1 MSPWHCTLGLARDV
15 KTNETKCNS
24 SKYSLS
30 LITLSLCMYDKSQPL
45 LLELYVII
53 GLCNVSSTSAQHNQ
67 SLSTQP
73 DLNTDSRACF
83 ILCFSFQNFQSWDF
97 LHIIWCWNLSC
108 LDGINV
114 KISLE
119 WSFPIVEFRVDVW
132 VYRVLVFHRSVISK
146 NDKFIT
152 PTLTHH
158 KCKNDTSKWFLLVM
172 IHFVIGM
179 PLMMNTSIY
188 DIYFLFYHS
197 QKVKSWEKKLKW

>member
-1 MSPWHCTLGLARDV
+1 MKLNATAPNTVSVSVSSP
-15 KTNETKCNS
+15 
-24 SKYSLS
+24 Y
-30 LITLSLCMYDKSQPL
+30 
-45 LLELYVII
+45 LYVCMARVNLFSWSCMWLLDCVTWAALVHNTTN
-53 GLCNVSSTSAQHNQ
+53 LCQ
-67 SLSTQP
+67 TQP

-83 ILCFSFQNFQSWDF
+83 ILCFSFQNFKSWDF
-97 LHIIWCWNLSC
+97 IQIIWCWNLSC
-108 LDGINV
+108 LNGINA

-119 WSFPIVEFRVDVW
+119 WSFQIVEFRVDVW
-132 VYRVLVFHRSVISK
+132 VYRVLVFRRSVTSK

-188 DIYFLFYHS
+188 VIYFLFYHS
-197 QKVKSWEKKLKW
+197 Q